1 MSNGKDNTAVLLEN
15 AAWQLRATSGSHL
28 KHHS

>member
-15 AAWQLRATSGSHL
+15 AAWPGATSGSHL